1 MSWVSYLKE
10 ENELGHSRKSNMIRK
25 EIDGL
30 CTINILDQNI
40 NDFSLY
46 SNIGKDNRDP
56 MSAEKVGNFFSK
68 KKKKKVGNFFF
79 FFLRTKVGNLNCLKP
94 NFIAH

>member
-68 KKKKKVGNFFF
+68 KRKRKSAIFFF